1 METTVGYSKPRSVW
15 ADYNMPHRNLV
26 FAGFVTSTR
35 QEYNLLLCKCFY
47 DFTYLFIDIDTKE
60 WVMAKEDII
69 YNFLFARCSVLNVE
83 SWDNIGISIKAFKC
97 KDADGN
103 IQDILIPAKRINET
117 ELAQLAY
124 PVMQF
129 TAGSNIAATR
139 WFRPLLNET
148 VDMPGAMNISLFNT
162 EELSILGNLL
172 GIPVSIKA
180 GKIELTHNKAEI
192 IGRDPHGY
200 YYNAYKLR
208 YPTKRNLKSLV
219 DAVDDRVNHLNSLMK
234 KQAHHVVSSQ
244 VAEKRVNP
252 IREDNT
258 PRGTNSAQRVIP
270 NKNITV
276 DRNGDNAEVLA
287 IIKSA
292 TTGSTEPVIGYR
304 IKYTGPKTNLG
315 KLALDPGTIFT
326 IGCAELKNSLAIMKD
341 KIKLRNA
348 VYVQNKDT
356 VYLRGKNGVNLP
368 VEHFKITRV
377 VD

>member
-1 METTVGYSKPRSVW
+1 METTIGYSKPKVVW

-26 FAGFVTSTR
+26 FIGFVTSTR
-35 QEYNLLLCKCFY
+35 QEYSLLLCKCFY

-83 SWDNIGISIKAFKC
+83 SWDDIGISIKAFKC
-97 KDADGN
+97 RDSDGN

-124 PVMQF
+124 PVTQF
-129 TAGSNIAATR
+129 TAGSNTVATR

-162 EELSILGNLL
+162 EELSILGNLI

-180 GKIELTHNKAEI
+180 GKIELIHNKAEI

-244 VAEKRVNP
+244 IAEKRVNP
-252 IREDNT
+252 IREDNA

-356 VYLRGKNGVNLP
+356 VYLRGKNGITLP

>member
-15 ADYNMPHRNLV
+15 ADYNMPHRNLAFV
-26 FAGFVTSTR
+26 GFVTSTR

-117 ELAQLAY
+117 ELAKLAY

-219 DAVDDRVNHLNSLMK
+219 DAVDNRVNHLNSLMK

-252 IREDNT
+252 IREDNA

-356 VYLRGKNGVNLP
+356 VYLRGKSGITLP

>member
-60 WVMAKEDII
+60 WVMAKEDIV

-208 YPTKRNLKSLV
+208 YPIKRNLKSLV

-252 IREDNT
+252 IREDNA

-276 DRNGDNAEVLA
+276 DKNGDNAEVLA

-377 VD
+377 VY

>member
-1 METTVGYSKPRSVW
+1 METTIGYSKPRTVW

-26 FAGFVTSTR
+26 FIGFVASDNR
-35 QEYNLLLCKCFY
+35 EYNMLLCKRFY
-47 DFTYLFIDIDTKE
+47 DFTYLFLDINTKE
-60 WVMAKEDII
+60 WVMAKEDIV
-69 YNFLFARCSVLNVE
+69 YNFLFARCSILNIE
-83 SWDNIGISIKAFKC
+83 FWDDLGVGIKPFKY

-103 IQDILIPAKRINET
+103 IQDILIPAKKLNEN
-117 ELAQLAY
+117 ELDQLAY

-129 TAGSNIAATR
+129 TAGGNIVATR
-139 WFRPLLNET
+139 WFQPLLNAT
-148 VDMPGAMNISLFNT
+148 VDVPGVTNISLFNA
-162 EELSILGNLL
+162 EELSILASVI
-172 GIPVSIKA
+172 GIPMSVKA
-180 GKIELTHNKAEI
+180 GKIKLNHNKAEV
-192 IGRDPHGY
+192 IGRNPHGY
-200 YYNAYKLR
+200 YYNVYKLR
-208 YPTKRNLKSLV
+208 YPIKRNLKSLV

-252 IREDNT
+252 IREDNA
-258 PRGTNSAQRVIP
+258 PRGTNSAQRVTP

-356 VYLRGKNGVNLP
+356 VYIRGKNGVNLP

>member
-83 SWDNIGISIKAFKC
+83 SWDNTGISIKAFKC

-208 YPTKRNLKSLV
+208 YPIKRNLKSLV

-252 IREDNT
+252 IREDNA
-258 PRGTNSAQRVIP
+258 PRGTNSAQRVTP

-356 VYLRGKNGVNLP
+356 VYLRGKNGINLP
-368 VEHFKITRV
+368 VEHFKITGV

>member
-1 METTVGYSKPRSVW
+1 METTIGYSKPRSVW

-60 WVMAKEDII
+60 WVMAKEDIV

-103 IQDILIPAKRINET
+103 IQDILIPTKRINET

-252 IREDNT
+252 IREDNA

-315 KLALDPGTIFT
+315 KLALGPGTIFT

>member
-60 WVMAKEDII
+60 WVMAKEDIV

-103 IQDILIPAKRINET
+103 IQDILVPAKRINET

-148 VDMPGAMNISLFNT
+148 VDMPGAMNISMFNT

-208 YPTKRNLKSLV
+208 YPIKRNLKSLV

-252 IREDNT
+252 IREDNA
-258 PRGTNSAQRVIP
+258 PRGTNSAQRVTP

>member
-60 WVMAKEDII
+60 WVMAKEDIV

-148 VDMPGAMNISLFNT
+148 VDMPGAMNISMFNT

-208 YPTKRNLKSLV
+208 YPIKRNLKSLV
-219 DAVDDRVNHLNSLMK
+219 DAVDDRVNHLNNLMK

-252 IREDNT
+252 IREDNA
-258 PRGTNSAQRVIP
+258 PRGTNSAQRVTP

-315 KLALDPGTIFT
+315 KLALEPGTIFT

-356 VYLRGKNGVNLP
+356 VYLRGKNGINLP

>member
-1 METTVGYSKPRSVW
+1 METTIGYSKPRAVW
-15 ADYNMPHRNLV
+15 AEYNMPHRNLV
-26 FAGFVTSTR
+26 FAGLVTSTR

-208 YPTKRNLKSLV
+208 YPIKRNLKSLV

-252 IREDNT
+252 IREDNA

>member
-60 WVMAKEDII
+60 WVMAKEDIV

-148 VDMPGAMNISLFNT
+148 VDMPGAMNISMFNT

-208 YPTKRNLKSLV
+208 YPIKRNLKSLV

-252 IREDNT
+252 IREDNA

-356 VYLRGKNGVNLP
+356 VYLRGKNGITLP

>member
-15 ADYNMPHRNLV
+15 AGYNMPHRNLV

-97 KDADGN
+97 KDVDGN

-208 YPTKRNLKSLV
+208 YPIKRNLKSLV
-219 DAVDDRVNHLNSLMK
+219 DAVDNRVNHLNGLMK

-252 IREDNT
+252 IREDNA

>member
-1 METTVGYSKPRSVW
+1 METTIGYSKPRTVW

-26 FAGFVTSTR
+26 FIGFVANSKK
-35 QEYNLLLCKCFY
+35 EYNIILCKNIY

-60 WVMAKEDII
+60 WVMAKEETIKTCI
-69 YNFLFARCSVLNVE
+69 LARCSILNIE
-83 SWDNIGISIKAFKC
+83 FWDDFGVSIKPFKY
-97 KDADGN
+97 KDMDGN
-103 IQDILIPAKRINET
+103 IQDILLPAKNINED
-117 ELAQLAY
+117 ELGQLAY

-129 TAGSNIAATR
+129 TAGGNIVATR
-139 WFRPLLNET
+139 WFQPLLNET
-148 VDMPGAMNISLFNT
+148 VDAPGVLNISMFNA
-162 EELSILGNLL
+162 EELSIIDYLF
-172 GIPVSIKA
+172 GIPMSVKFDKFSLI
-180 GKIELTHNKAEI
+180 HNRAEI

-208 YPTKRNLKSLV
+208 YPIKRNLKSLV

-244 VAEKRVNP
+244 VAEKQVNP
-252 IREDNT
+252 IREDNA
-258 PRGTNSAQRVIP
+258 PRGTNSAQRVTP

-356 VYLRGKNGVNLP
+356 VYIRGKNGVNLP